1 MEIALV
7 VAVGENGVIGAD
19 GGLPWRLPSDLK
31 RFKAITMGKPII
43 MGRKTWQSIGK
54 ALPGRANIVVTR
66 DGEFRAEGADVTS
79 SLEDAITLAG
89 VRARC
94 SGGAGEICIIGGGKI
109 YADAMALADR
119 LYVTHV
125 KAAPQGDTFFPAI
138 DPDVWQVVSTEK
150 IEASERDSAQMQ
162 FVVYERSRH

>member
-31 RFKAITMGKPII
+31 RFKSVTMGKPII

-94 SGGAGEICIIGGGKI
+94 SGGAGEICIIGGGRI

>member
-1 MEIALV
+1 
-7 VAVGENGVIGAD
+7 
-19 GGLPWRLPSDLK
+19 
-31 RFKAITMGKPII
+31 MGKPII

-94 SGGAGEICIIGGGKI
+94 SGGAGEICIIGGGRI

-125 KAAPQGDTFFPAI
+125 RAAPEGDTHFPVIEEDIWREVARE
-138 DPDVWQVVSTEK
+138 EK
-150 IEASERDSAQMQ
+150 PAGERDSADMV
-162 FVVYERSRH
+162 FVTYERRNGRSDASTGG

>member
-31 RFKAITMGKPII
+31 RFKSVTMGKPII